1 MMSFSEKT
9 VKELSKKL
17 DPANVKQRS
26 QGGVSLSYVE
36 GWHVIAEANRIFGH
50 DAWHRE
56 TVYCKEVS
64 REKNQKGNY
73 VVGYEAK
80 VRITV
85 NGVVRDGTGLGSGIA
100 KGLFDAIE
108 GAAKEAET
116 DAMKRALMTFG
127 NPFGLALYDK
137 SRANVGQD
145 APEPQPIY
153 INIHG
158 ETQTF
163 YSLKDASAALGN
175 AMRSAPYSERINVLE
190 DNQVL
195 LDMLAQTKG
204 GDAYS
209 DRLHQIANEQPNEE
223 AHA

>member
-1 MMSFSEKT
+1 MMSFSEET

-26 QGGVSLSYVE
+26 QGGISLSYVE

-85 NGVVRDGTGLGSGIA
+85 SGVVRDGTGLGSGIA
-100 KGLFDAIE
+100 KSLFDAIE

-137 SRANVGQD
+137 ARANVGAPFDLD
-145 APEPQPIY
+145 AEHERI
-153 INIHG
+153 
-158 ETQTF
+158 
-163 YSLKDASAALGN
+163 KKALLDFDSFN
-175 AMRSAPYSERINVLE
+175 NLTDFWRSERNRVQEIKAFDNVKAKELVNIYTNKKATF
-190 DNQVL
+190 DVTQ
-195 LDMLAQTKG
+195 
-204 GDAYS
+204 
-209 DRLHQIANEQPNEE
+209 EE
-223 AHA
+223 HA